1 MDWMR
6 QLRSWLVARTPCA
19 SVVVAGA
26 RGSIPREPGTRML
39 VTADA
44 LHGTVG
50 GGNLEYKAIELA
62 RGMLAGEG
70 ARIAQY
76 RFPLGPSLGQCCGGA
91 TWLVMERFL
100 PQDAA
105 AALAMLD
112 ELDAALAGHP
122 PALLATWLDG
132 SAHPR
137 VFSRRDAGCAEG
149 VAGPLPARHRAA
161 ALALVEDAQAGAL
174 MADGVLLERVAP
186 PAFEVVLFGAG
197 HVGRA
202 LARVLGELPVTL
214 TWVDSREAEFPQET
228 AGNVRKLLT
237 EDPEDEVARAA
248 PGTAFL
254 VMTHSHA
261 LDQDLCERILR
272 RGDFAY
278 LGLIGSGPKRA
289 RFEQR
294 FAARGLDAALVARM
308 TCPIGIRGVAGKE
321 PGVIAVAVAAQLMQL
336 RAATASA
343 PQAAAKGAALA

>member
-1 MDWMR
+1 MEWMR
-6 QLRSWLVARTPCA
+6 QLRAWLAAGTPCV
-19 SVVVAGA
+19 SVVVAGV

-39 VTADA
+39 VSADA
-44 LHGTVG
+44 MHGTVG
-50 GGNLEYKAIELA
+50 GGNLEFKALELA

-105 AALAMLD
+105 AGLAMLD
-112 ELDAALAGHP
+112 DLDAALAGHP

-132 SAHPR
+132 GERPR
-137 VFSRRDAGCAEG
+137 VFSRRDAGCADG
-149 VAGPLPARHRAA
+149 VAGPLPAQHRAA
-161 ALALVEDAQAGAL
+161 ALALLEDAQAGAL

-186 PAFEVVLFGAG
+186 PAFEVMLFGAG

-202 LARVLGELPVTL
+202 LARVLGELPVSL
-214 TWVDSREAEFPQET
+214 TWVDSREAEFPADA
-228 AGNVRKLLT
+228 AGNVRKRLAD
-237 EDPEDEVARAA
+237 DPQDEVARAA

-278 LGLIGSGPKRA
+278 LGLIGSGTKRA

-308 TCPIGIRGVAGKE
+308 TCPIGIPGVTGKE

-336 RAATASA
+336 RAAR
-343 PQAAAKGAALA
+343 PAATPRAVPGAALA

>member
-1 MDWMR
+1 MEWMR
-6 QLRSWLVARTPCA
+6 QLRAWLGEGTSCV
-19 SVVVAGA
+19 SVVVAGV

-39 VTADA
+39 VSADA
-44 LHGTVG
+44 MHGTVG

-100 PQDAA
+100 PHEAA
-105 AALAMLD
+105 AGLAMLD
-112 ELDAALAGHP
+112 ELDAGLAGHP

-132 SAHPR
+132 TQRPR
-137 VFSRRDAGCAEG
+137 VFSRRDAGCADG
-149 VAGPLPARHRAA
+149 VAGSLPARHRAA
-161 ALALVEDAQAGAL
+161 ALALVGGAQAGAL
-174 MADGVLLERVAP
+174 MADDVLLERIAP

-202 LARVLGELPVTL
+202 LARVLGELPVSL
-214 TWVDSREAEFPQET
+214 TWVDSREAEFPPD
-228 AGNVRKLLT
+228 AAANVRTRLT
-237 EDPEDEVARAA
+237 QDPEDEVARAA
-248 PGTAFL
+248 AGTAFL

-278 LGLIGSGPKRA
+278 LGLIGSGTKRA

-294 FAARGLDAALVARM
+294 FAARSLDAGLVGRM
-308 TCPIGIRGVAGKE
+308 TCPIGVPGVTGKE

-336 RAATASA
+336 RGARASLAPPAPRGATL
-343 PQAAAKGAALA
+343 G